1 MFYVKE
7 KLSDAVEVTV
17 EITDENVFTRCPG
30 CGDEVSIDLMQQ
42 CQSMGRRMSAFCR
55 MNGFE
60 IKTCLTNDD
69 RFPSVNSYPV
79 TAWERFMRHTGEQ
92 PRIGRNSYHA

>member
-30 CGDEVSIDLMQQ
+30 CGDEVSIDLAELLSDGESDLYGTAVY
-42 CQSMGRRMSAFCR
+42 CDKCSRRIREERCGHGR
-55 MNGFE
+55 
-60 IKTCLTNDD
+60 KQ
-69 RFPSVNSYPV
+69 V
-79 TAWERFMRHTGEQ
+79 
-92 PRIGRNSYHA
+92 